1 MIGNWTD
8 IALQDIISY
17 AIGGDWGYNPEE
29 SIDDSTLAYC
39 IRGSE
44 IKEWNKNR
52 GKTAVI
58 RRIKNS
64 SLENRK
70 LEIGDILLEISGGG
84 PEQPVGRVLYIDEET
99 IKTQDNHPIVCTNF
113 FRRLHL
119 NDTVCSR
126 YVYYYLH
133 FFYIIGNTISLQG
146 GSNNLRNLKFKDYQ
160 LIRIPLPSLTEQ
172 KQIAEKLDK
181 LFDQIETIKEASNKI
196 PELLKNFRQQVLT
209 YAVTGKLTEEWR
221 KERQLDEWHTE
232 LAKDCCEKVQSGGT
246 PKGGQFAL
254 SGIPFLKVYNIVG
267 NKIDFESE
275 PQYVSEE
282 IQNSQIKKSITYPGD
297 VIMNI
302 VGPPLNKVAII
313 PDTYKEWNINQAITL
328 FRPKEYLNN
337 QYLYYFFCEGASV
350 NSVLDKTRGVVGQV
364 NISLSQCRDFVIS
377 IPPMEEQLEIVK
389 RVQTLFDILDDVERR
404 YNTLCEKLDKL
415 PQALLCKAF
424 KGELTK

>member
-1 MIGNWTD
+1 MIGSELPKGWKEVKLSDLAEIQSGGTPSRSNTAYWNGNIPWVKISD
-8 IALQDIISY
+8 IKGKY
-17 AIGGDWGYNPEE
+17 VTETEE
-29 SIDDSTLAYC
+29 FITEEGLM
-39 IRGSE
+39 
-44 IKEWNKNR
+44 
-52 GKTAVI
+52 
-58 RRIKNS
+58 NS
-64 SLENRK
+64 SAKMFERGTILFSIFAT
-70 LEIGDILLEISGGG
+70 IGKVAILDIDATTNQALVGLKNNELVDKSFLVYALIELSERISNLGKGVA
-84 PEQPVGRVLYIDEET
+84 QKNI
-99 IKTQDNHPIVCTNF
+99 N
-113 FRRLHL
+113 
-119 NDTVCSR
+119 
-126 YVYYYLH
+126 
-133 FFYIIGNTISLQG
+133 ISI
-146 GSNNLRNLKFKDYQ
+146 LKDV
-160 LIRIPLPSLTEQ
+160 RIPLPTFTEQ

-364 NISLSQCRDFVIS
+364 NISLSQCREFAIS

-404 YNTLCEKLDKL
+404 YNVLCEKLEKL
-415 PQALLCKAF
+415 PQALLGKAF
-424 KGELTK
+424 NGELAL

>member
-337 QYLYYFFCEGASV
+337 QYLYYFFCEGSSV

-364 NISLSQCRDFVIS
+364 NISLSQCRDFAIS

-404 YNTLCEKLDKL
+404 YNVLCEKLEKL

-424 KGELTK
+424 KGELL

>member
-209 YAVTGKLTEEWR
+209 YAVTGKLTNSDFAHW
-221 KERQLDEWHTE
+221 
-232 LAKDCCEKVQSGGT
+232 EKSTIGTIGKVKGGKRL
-246 PKGGQFAL
+246 PKGEELVNYNTGYPYIRARD
-254 SGIPFLKVYNIVG
+254 LKEGTVLKQNIMYLLPETQEKIKNYIVKTNDVYITIVG
-267 NKIDFESE
+267 AKIGDAGIIPESMNNANLTE
-275 PQYVSEE
+275 NAAKITDLSEKIMPQYLSLWLQAPLCQSE
-282 IQNSQIKKSITYPGD
+282 IQQSIKSAAQGKLALTRINSLSICF
-297 VIMNI
+297 
-302 VGPPLNKVAII
+302 PPIESQKEIIDKV
-313 PDTYKEWNINQAITL
+313 
-328 FRPKEYLNN
+328 EYLLGELKIIESKFY
-337 QYLYYFFCEGASV
+337 QL
-350 NSVLDKTRGVVGQV
+350 Q
-364 NISLSQCRDFVIS
+364 NI
-377 IPPMEEQLEIVK
+377 LE
-389 RVQTLFDILDDVERR
+389 
-404 YNTLCEKLDKL
+404 KL

-424 KGELTK
+424 KGELL

>member
-1 MIGNWTD
+1 MIGSELPKGWDIQPLKEVVTSTKGKKPKQLSELPFDNSIPYIDIKALEKDLIEQYADVESSKSFSPND
-8 IALQDIISY
+8 IAVVWDGARCGWVSKSKEG
-17 AIGGDWGYNPEE
+17 AIGSTICALTPKNNIE
-29 SIDDSTLAYC
+29 SNYLYYF
-39 IRGSE
+39 
-44 IKEWNKNR
+44 
-52 GKTAVI
+52 
-58 RRIKNS
+58 
-64 SLENRK
+64 
-70 LEIGDILLEISGGG
+70 LLEK
-84 PEQPVGRVLYIDEET
+84 Y
-99 IKTQDNHPIVCTNF
+99 PIVNSKGRGVGIPHVDPTF
-113 FRRLHL
+113 FW
-119 NDTVCSR
+119 DMEVP
-126 YVYYYLH
+126 
-133 FFYIIGNTISLQG
+133 
-146 GSNNLRNLKFKDYQ
+146 
-160 LIRIPLPSLTEQ
+160 IPSPKEQ

-196 PELLKNFRQQVLT
+196 PEFLKNFRQQVLT

-337 QYLYYFFCEGASV
+337 QYLYYFFCEGSSV

-364 NISLSQCRDFVIS
+364 NISLSQCREFAIS

-424 KGELTK
+424 KGELL